1 MGEDEAICPDCGGEL
16 IVIDTILRKSTG
28 EVVSE
33 VLVCQDCESLF
44 SDRGRGLEPGEVF
57 GVY

>member
-1 MGEDEAICPDCGGEL
+1 MSEGEAICTDCGGEL
-16 IVIDTILRKSTG
+16 NVIDTIYRKSTG

-33 VLVCQDCESLF
+33 VLVCEVCESMF